1 MKVAVNGQ
9 AKTLNSDELRL
20 LFDKS
25 LTNPRD
31 RTLFAICLFT
41 GCRVS
46 EALRHCLLF
55 VFLLVVGCRKLSDFR
70 RLISK
75 AKL

>member
-1 MKVAVNGQ
+1 MKVAGNGQ

-46 EALRHCLLF
+46 EALRLQTTDIKSETLTH
-55 VFLLVVGCRKLSDFR
+55 
-70 RLISK
+70 
-75 AKL
+75 